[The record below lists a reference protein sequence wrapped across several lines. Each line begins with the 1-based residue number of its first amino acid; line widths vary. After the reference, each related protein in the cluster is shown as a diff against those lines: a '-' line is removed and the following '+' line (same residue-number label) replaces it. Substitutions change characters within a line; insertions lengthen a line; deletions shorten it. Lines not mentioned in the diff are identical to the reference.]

1 MKIKKKELKLLRE
14 REERRA
20 SRKPE
25 VIQHK
30 PGDNKDAANLKSEFL
45 LLQKKYSRFE
55 IKEKELQ
62 KLCADW
68 KSENYADFYKSV
80 CKIINS
86 PGSKFKARAG
96 VITAVLISYFSCF
109 KSFK

>member
-1 MKIKKKELKLLRE
+1 MIIFKQKKDFINNQELKLFRE

-20 SRKPE
+20 LRKPE
-25 VIQHK
+25 VIQRK

-45 LLQKKYSRFE
+45 LLQKKYNHFE

-68 KSENYADFYKSV
+68 SSENYAEFYNSV

-96 VITAVLISYFSCF
+96 VITAVCH
-109 KSFK
+109 